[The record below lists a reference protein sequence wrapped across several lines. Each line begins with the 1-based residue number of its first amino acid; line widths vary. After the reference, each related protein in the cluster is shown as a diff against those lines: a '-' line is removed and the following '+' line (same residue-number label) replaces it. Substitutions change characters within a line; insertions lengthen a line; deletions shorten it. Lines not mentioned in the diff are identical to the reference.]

1 MAAETYAGFWKRF
14 AAAIIDGIV
23 TGIGGLVVAGPI
35 IALMILSATSARGE
49 PDMEALGVALDGV
62 ANLLG
67 LLLGWIY
74 SAAMESSPLQATLG
88 KMALQIKVTDLDG
101 ARVSFGKATGRHFA
115 KFVSALLLFAGFV
128 MAAFTAKKQGLHDLM
143 AGCLVVNK

>member
-23 TGIGGLVVAGPI
+23 TGIGGLVVIGPL

-49 PDMEALGVALDGV
+49 PDVEALGDALDGV

-67 LLLGWIY
+67 LLIGWIY

-115 KFVSALLLFAGFV
+115 KFVSALLLFGGFV

-143 AGCLVVNK
+143 AGCLVVNR

>member
-23 TGIGGLVVAGPI
+23 TGIGGLVVIGPL

-49 PDMEALGVALDGV
+49 PDMEALGDALDGV

-67 LLLGWIY
+67 LLIGWIY

-115 KFVSALLLFAGFV
+115 KFVSALLLFGGFV

>member
-23 TGIGGLVVAGPI
+23 TGIGSLVVVGPL

-49 PDMEALGVALDGV
+49 PDMEALGDALDGV

-67 LLLGWIY
+67 LLIGWIY

>member
-23 TGIGGLVVAGPI
+23 TGIGGLVVIGPL

-49 PDMEALGVALDGV
+49 PDMEALGDALDGV

-67 LLLGWIY
+67 LLIGWIY

-101 ARVSFGKATGRHFA
+101 ARVSFGKVTGRHFA
-115 KFVSALLLFAGFV
+115 KFVSALLLFVGFV

-143 AGCLVVNK
+143 AGCLVVNR

>member
-23 TGIGGLVVAGPI
+23 TGIGGLVVIGPL

-49 PDMEALGVALDGV
+49 PDMEALGDALDGV

-67 LLLGWIY
+67 LLIGWIY

-115 KFVSALLLFAGFV
+115 KFVSALLLFVGFV

-143 AGCLVVNK
+143 AGCLVVNR

>member
-23 TGIGGLVVAGPI
+23 IGTGGLVVVGPV

-49 PDMEALGVALDGV
+49 PDVEALGVALDGV

-115 KFVSALLLFAGFV
+115 KFVSALLLFGGFV

>member
-49 PDMEALGVALDGV
+49 PDMEALGDALDGV

-74 SAAMESSPLQATLG
+74 SAAMESSSLQATLG

-128 MAAFTAKKQGLHDLM
+128 MAAFTAKKQGLHDMM

>member
-49 PDMEALGVALDGV
+49 PDVEALGVALDGV

>member
-49 PDMEALGVALDGV
+49 PDVEALGDALDGV

-74 SAAMESSPLQATLG
+74 SAAMESSSLQATLG

>member
-74 SAAMESSPLQATLG
+74 SAAMESSSLQATLG

>member
-49 PDMEALGVALDGV
+49 PDVEALGVALDGV

-74 SAAMESSPLQATLG
+74 SAAMESSSLQATLG

>member
-49 PDMEALGVALDGV
+49 PDVEALGDALDGV

>member
-23 TGIGGLVVAGPI
+23 TGIGGLVVIGPL

-49 PDMEALGVALDGV
+49 PDMEALGDALDGV

-67 LLLGWIY
+67 LLIGWIY

-115 KFVSALLLFAGFV
+115 KFVSALLLFVGFV

>member
-23 TGIGGLVVAGPI
+23 TAIG
-35 IALMILSATSARGE
+35 
-49 PDMEALGVALDGV
+49 MEALGDALDGV

-67 LLLGWIY
+67 LLIGWIY

-115 KFVSALLLFAGFV
+115 KFVSALLLFVGFV

>member
-49 PDMEALGVALDGV
+49 PDMEALGDALDGV